1 KIRAYHVDFTNPAN
15 STFTLEASVGA
26 ASFTSLCSTTR
37 NCVPQ
42 AGTTSKLDA
51 IGDRLMFRN
60 AYRRF
65 ADGHESL
72 LNNYTVSAN
81 AVAGTRWFEL
91 QRTQPGNWG
100 IFQQSTYQPDTTWR
114 WMGSIASD
122 NQGNIALGFSASSSS
137 INPQIRYAGRLATD
151 PLNTLSGEQHL
162 FAGTGSQS
170 ATSNRWGDYS
180 DITVDPV
187 DDCTFYY
194 TNEYYPTTSSFNWR
208 TSVGYFRFAQCTAPQ
223 KGTAH
228 FIVTAC
234 SGGAPISNA
243 PVSIDG
249 SPYGATLSDGTYD
262 AVSTPGSHSYLISKA
277 GVGSQSGNFTITNG
291 QTTNVPV
298 CLGASPSPT
307 ATATATSTPTPTPTA
322 TATATAT
329 ATPTPP
335 QITLTAQGRLVHGQR
350 AADLSWSGAT
360 LNRVD
365 VYRDGALIVTTKN
378 DGFFTDRIGGPP
390 PGTFTYQVCNAGTQT
405 CSNDAT
411 VTF

>member
-81 AVAGTRWFEL
+81 AVAGIRWFEL

-151 PLNTLSGEQHL
+151 SLNTLSGEQHL
-162 FAGTGSQS
+162 FDGTGSQTG
-170 ATSNRWGDYS
+170 TSNRWGDYS
-180 DITVDPV
+180 DMTVDPV
-187 DDCTFYY
+187 DDCTFWYTTEYY
-194 TNEYYPTTSSFNWR
+194 TVTTSFSWHTRIGSFALPGCGGPPTTGSISGLVTDAS
-208 TSVGYFRFAQCTAPQ
+208 TS
-223 KGTAH
+223 
-228 FIVTAC
+228 
-234 SGGAPISNA
+234 APISGA
-243 PVSIDG
+243 TVSISG
-249 SPYGATLSDGTYD
+249 GTPTTTDGTGAYSFSGL
-262 AVSTPGSHSYLISKA
+262 APATYSLTASKA
-277 GVGSQSGNFTITNG
+277 GYVTSNPAL
-291 QTTNVPV
+291 VPV
-298 CLGASPSPT
+298 TAGNTSPQDF
-307 ATATATSTPTPTPTA
+307 ALTPTA
-322 TATATAT
+322 TQSSPFAFASATA
-329 ATPTPP
+329 
-335 QITLTAQGRLVHGQR
+335 HGT
-350 AADLSWSGAT
+350 GG
-360 LNRVD
+360 
-365 VYRDGALIVTTKN
+365 DGNGYETNELALLGV
-378 DGFFTDRIGGPP
+378 
-390 PGTFTYQVCNAGTQT
+390 
-405 CSNDAT
+405 SNG
-411 VTF
+411 